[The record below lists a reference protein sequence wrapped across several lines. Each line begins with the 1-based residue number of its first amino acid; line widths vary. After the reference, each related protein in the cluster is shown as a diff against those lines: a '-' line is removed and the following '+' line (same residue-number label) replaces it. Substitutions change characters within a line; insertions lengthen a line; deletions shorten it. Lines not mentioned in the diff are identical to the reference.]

1 MAIGTP
7 ATATAPTLIK
17 PVMRDNN
24 ILLYGDT
31 GDGKTALVGEFAEYI
46 FKKDKKKTRLYSMDR
61 GGLRTV
67 RPYIDLGIIEVEI
80 LGDGDPWV
88 FLHNAVRGRVR
99 DAQGKWVEAKR
110 EDIGFY
116 AFESMTSG
124 ADALMQSLALKAAAG
139 VNIGGGG
146 NVNFTIAEEGQTIK
160 VGGNNQSHYGVVQ
173 GRIVQEVWE
182 SQRLPGWLMWT
193 ASAKRDEDQN
203 SSGRILGPQIAGKAL
218 TGEVPR
224 WFVYTFRVAAVPAQG
239 VVSERHILYLGDHTD
254 PQSGGSKGLGNTRVP
269 MDAPKLPATIEPA
282 SVVKAIEMINAG
294 DAPAMEAIR
303 KRIGL

>member
-1 MAIGTP
+1 MAVLAQAATP
-7 ATATAPTLIK
+7 APPAAK
-17 PVMRDNN
+17 PVVRDNN

-31 GDGKTALVGEFAEYI
+31 GDGKTALAGELAESIY
-46 FKKDKKKTRLYSMDR
+46 KKEKKKARLYSMDR
-61 GGLRTV
+61 GGLRTIK
-67 RPYIDLGIIEVEI
+67 PYIDLGIIEPEI
-80 LGDGDPWV
+80 LGDGDPWI

-99 DAQGKWVEAKR
+99 DGAGKWQEGKR
-110 EDIGFY
+110 DDIGLY
-116 AFESMTSG
+116 IFESMTSG

-146 NVNFTIAEEGQTIK
+146 NVNFTITEEGQSLK

-182 SQRLPGWLMWT
+182 SQRLPGWLLWT

-224 WFVYTFRVAAVPAQG
+224 WFVYTFRVAAIPAQG
-239 VVSERHILYLGDHTD
+239 ATAERHILYLGDHTD
-254 PQSGGSKGLGNTRVP
+254 PNSGGSKGLGNTRVP
-269 MDAPKLPATIEPA
+269 MDAPKLPPSIEPA
-282 SVVKAIEMINAG
+282 SLVKAIEMINAG

-303 KRIGL
+303 RRIGL